1 MKKRTLWIVLLCLA
15 LMLSGCGA
23 GTEAGLEQ
31 ERLADTSGTA
41 AQVEQA
47 EASPS
52 DVEAAETSEA
62 EPSAETLPEACML
75 WYDARET
82 GGATER
88 LAFDVPLAARADD
101 GVRFDEGYS
110 VRKTDGTYNDLALD
124 RTQQGDF
131 LESLSDAVRQEG
143 SSGQL
148 SWEGEAY
155 HALTIDVTDGMMPNV
170 ASPFGGVLRLNVSG
184 DCYVDGGGADY
195 SCFEGFDCVLI
206 TGEGSLRFENTAGL
220 ECGGGGMLPVPA
232 VIVDGDVD
240 VCCENFL
247 AQPNEGCGLTVAV
260 LNGTLRTDLLRWRNG
275 DMLIAGGVMTA
286 RSISTFNPITVTC
299 RDGVLLLDWPSD
311 HEMTFVLSGGEAYLA
326 GPLNEGTIVES
337 GAGILAAQDVSAA
350 EIHGD
355 GASVLGG
362 EEAESWY
369 FQTTY
374 SEDWSGAQDG
384 MTWDALTLADAGGG
398 WFAGT
403 LTMEK
408 VTAEELLPWGA
419 LWLRLAGENS
429 VSGEVGGTGLLVE
442 GDGAISAGNLNLW
455 GWGGIHHPAFAL
467 RGATVTTGGFGMGCN
482 SGEAGTFEVSGS
494 SFTCTGETW
503 MQNAAMTVLDG
514 EVRFDGPCNLDSGS
528 VVIEGGTVVFG
539 KGLWLGNGDITVTGG
554 EVIVPGGAGG
564 LIAENGS
571 VRIEGGTV
579 REP

>member
-1 MKKRTLWIVLLCLA
+1 
-15 LMLSGCGA
+15 
-23 GTEAGLEQ
+23 
-31 ERLADTSGTA
+31 
-41 AQVEQA
+41 
-47 EASPS
+47 
-52 DVEAAETSEA
+52 
-62 EPSAETLPEACML
+62 ML

-131 LESLSDAVRQEG
+131 LESLSDAVQQEG

-148 SWEGEAY
+148 SWAGEAY

-184 DCYVDGGGADY
+184 DCYVDGGGEDY

-220 ECGGGGMLPVPA
+220 ECGGGMLPVPA
-232 VIVDGDVD
+232 VVVDGDVD

-311 HEMTFVLSGGEAYLA
+311 YEMTFVLSGGEAYLA
-326 GPLNEGTIVES
+326 GPLNEGTVVEA

-350 EIHGD
+350 EIHGVSMD
-355 GASVLGG
+355 EVTPAMRRSAKAINFGIVYGISGFGLARNTGITRKEADRFIATYFERYPGVKAFMDECVRLGYERG
-362 EEAESWY
+362 YAETLFHRRRELFELSSANRNVRSFGERAAMNTPIPGTAADIIKIAMVRTAEALKREGLRAQLILQVHDELIVDAPREEAEQVGALLKREMENAVHMQVPLTAEVKTGRSWY
-369 FQTTY
+369 
-374 SEDWSGAQDG
+374 
-384 MTWDALTLADAGGG
+384 
-398 WFAGT
+398 
-403 LTMEK
+403 
-408 VTAEELLPWGA
+408 
-419 LWLRLAGENS
+419 
-429 VSGEVGGTGLLVE
+429 
-442 GDGAISAGNLNLW
+442 
-455 GWGGIHHPAFAL
+455 
-467 RGATVTTGGFGMGCN
+467 
-482 SGEAGTFEVSGS
+482 
-494 SFTCTGETW
+494 ET
-503 MQNAAMTVLDG
+503 
-514 EVRFDGPCNLDSGS
+514 
-528 VVIEGGTVVFG
+528 
-539 KGLWLGNGDITVTGG
+539 K
-554 EVIVPGGAGG
+554 
-564 LIAENGS
+564 
-571 VRIEGGTV
+571 
-579 REP
+579 

>member
-1 MKKRTLWIVLLCLA
+1 MKYRYFWAMLFCFALL
-15 LMLSGCGA
+15 LSGCGA
-23 GTEAGLEQ
+23 ETNTDAVQPDVPDASSE
-31 ERLADTSGTA
+31 A
-41 AQVEQA
+41 AQPDAAPAATAGTDGA
-47 EASPS
+47 EI
-52 DVEAAETSEA
+52 EA
-62 EPSAETLPEACML
+62 PAETLPEACML

-88 LAFDVPLAARADD
+88 LGFDVPLAARADD
-101 GVRFDEGYS
+101 GVRFGEGYS

-184 DCYVDGGGADY
+184 DCYVDGGGEDY

-220 ECGGGGMLPVPA
+220 ECGGGTLPVPA

-299 RDGVLLLDWPSD
+299 RGGVLLLDWPSD
-311 HEMTFVLSGGEAYLA
+311 YEMTFVLSGGEAYLA
-326 GPLNEGTIVES
+326 GPLNEGTVVEA
-337 GAGILAAQDVSAA
+337 GAGVLAAQDVSAA
-350 EIHGD
+350 EIRGD

-362 EEAESWY
+362 EEAVSWY

-374 SEDWSGAQDG
+374 SEDWSGAQEG

-403 LTMEK
+403 LLLENAA
-408 VTAEELLPWGA
+408 VEELLPWGA
-419 LWLRLAGENS
+419 LWLRLAGES
-429 VSGEVGGTGLLVE
+429 TVSGEVGGTGLLVE
-442 GDGAISAGNLNLW
+442 GDGALSAGNLNLW
-455 GWGGIHHPAFAL
+455 GWGGIHYPAFVL
-467 RGATVTTGGFGMGCN
+467 RGASVTTGGFSMGGN
-482 SGEAGTFEVSGS
+482 TGEAGTFEVSDG

-503 MQNAAMTVLDG
+503 MQNAAMTVSG
-514 EVRFDGPCNLDSGS
+514 GTVSFEGPCNLDEGS

-539 KGLWLGNGDITVTGG
+539 EGLWLGSGDITITGG
-554 EVIVPGGAGG
+554 EVVVPGGADG
-564 LIAENGS
+564 LIAEHGI

>member
-23 GTEAGLEQ
+23 ETNTDAVQPDVPDASSEAAQ
-31 ERLADTSGTA
+31 PDAAPADTAGTDD
-41 AQVEQA
+41 A
-47 EASPS
+47 EI
-52 DVEAAETSEA
+52 EA
-62 EPSAETLPEACML
+62 PAETLPEACML

-148 SWEGEAY
+148 SWAGEAY

-403 LTMEK
+403 LTMEN
-408 VTAEELLPWGA
+408 VTAGGLLPWGA
-419 LWLRLAGENS
+419 LWLRLAGENT

-442 GDGAISAGNLNLW
+442 GDGALSAGNLNLW

-482 SGEAGTFEVSGS
+482 SGEAGTFEVSGG
-494 SFTCTGETW
+494 SFACTGETW

-554 EVIVPGGAGG
+554 EVIVPGGADG

>member
-41 AQVEQA
+41 VQVKQA
-47 EASPS
+47 EAPPS

-82 GGATER
+82 
-88 LAFDVPLAARADD
+88 
-101 GVRFDEGYS
+101 
-110 VRKTDGTYNDLALD
+110 
-124 RTQQGDF
+124 
-131 LESLSDAVRQEG
+131 
-143 SSGQL
+143 
-148 SWEGEAY
+148 
-155 HALTIDVTDGMMPNV
+155 
-170 ASPFGGVLRLNVSG
+170 
-184 DCYVDGGGADY
+184 GGGADY

-220 ECGGGGMLPVPA
+220 ECGGGMLPVPA
-232 VIVDGDVD
+232 VVVDGDVD

-299 RDGVLLLDWPSD
+299 RGGLLLLDWPSD
-311 HEMTFVLSGGEAYLA
+311 YEMTFVLSGGEVYLA
-326 GPLNEGTIVES
+326 GPLNEGTVVEA

-403 LTMEK
+403 LTMEN

-419 LWLRLAGENS
+419 LWLRLAGENT

-482 SGEAGTFEVSGS
+482 SGEAGTFEVSGG

-528 VVIEGGTVVFG
+528 VVIEGGTVVFAE
-539 KGLWLGNGDITVTGG
+539 GLWLGNGDITVTGG
-554 EVIVPGGAGG
+554 EVIVPGGADG

>member
-23 GTEAGLEQ
+23 ETEAGLEQ

-47 EASPS
+47 EAPPS

-148 SWEGEAY
+148 SWAGEAY

-220 ECGGGGMLPVPA
+220 ECGGGMLPVPA
-232 VIVDGDVD
+232 VVVDGDVD

-247 AQPNEGCGLTVAV
+247 EQPNEGCGLTVAV

-299 RDGVLLLDWPSD
+299 RGGVLLLDWPSD

-326 GPLNEGTIVES
+326 GPLNEGTVVEA

-362 EEAESWY
+362 EDAESWY

-403 LTMEK
+403 LSLED
-408 VTAEELLPWGA
+408 AAADELLPWGA
-419 LWLRLAGENS
+419 LWLKLTGENT

-482 SGEAGTFEVSGS
+482 SGEAGTFEVSGG

-554 EVIVPGGAGG
+554 EVIVPGGADG

>member
-23 GTEAGLEQ
+23 ETEAGLEQ

-101 GVRFDEGYS
+101 GVRFVEGYS

-220 ECGGGGMLPVPA
+220 ECGGGMLPVPA
-232 VIVDGDVD
+232 VVVDGDVD

-299 RDGVLLLDWPSD
+299 RGGVLLLDWPSD
-311 HEMTFVLSGGEAYLA
+311 YEMTFVLSGGEAYLA
-326 GPLNEGTIVES
+326 GPLNEGTVVEA

-355 GASVLGG
+355 GARVLGG

-419 LWLRLAGENS
+419 LWLRLAGENT

>member
-1 MKKRTLWIVLLCLA
+1 MKYRYFWAMLFCFALL
-15 LMLSGCGA
+15 LSGCGA
-23 GTEAGLEQ
+23 ETNTDAVQPDVPDASSEAAQ
-31 ERLADTSGTA
+31 PDAAPADTAGTDD
-41 AQVEQA
+41 A
-47 EASPS
+47 EI
-52 DVEAAETSEA
+52 EA
-62 EPSAETLPEACML
+62 PAETLPEACML
-75 WYDARET
+75 WYDAQET

-148 SWEGEAY
+148 SWAGEAY

-184 DCYVDGGGADY
+184 DCYVDGGADY

-220 ECGGGGMLPVPA
+220 ECGGGTLPVPA
-232 VIVDGDVD
+232 VVVDGDVD

-299 RDGVLLLDWPSD
+299 RGGVLPLDWPSD
-311 HEMTFVLSGGEAYLA
+311 YEMTFVLSGGEAYLA
-326 GPLNEGTIVES
+326 GPLNEGTVVEA

-374 SEDWSGAQDG
+374 SEDWINAADLNGF
-384 MTWDALTLADAGGG
+384 TWDALTLADAGGG

-403 LTMEK
+403 LTMEN

-419 LWLRLAGENS
+419 LWLKLTGENT
-429 VSGEVGGTGLLVE
+429 VSGEVSGTGLLVE

-455 GWGGIHHPAFAL
+455 VWGGIHHPAFAL

-482 SGEAGTFEVSGS
+482 SGEAGTFEVSGG

-554 EVIVPGGAGG
+554 EVIVPGGADG

>member
-1 MKKRTLWIVLLCLA
+1 MKYRYFWAMLFCFALL
-15 LMLSGCGA
+15 LSGCGA
-23 GTEAGLEQ
+23 ETNTDAVQPDVPDASSEAAQ
-31 ERLADTSGTA
+31 PDAAPADTAGTDD
-41 AQVEQA
+41 A
-47 EASPS
+47 EI
-52 DVEAAETSEA
+52 EA
-62 EPSAETLPEACML
+62 PAETLPEACML

-131 LESLSDAVRQEG
+131 LESLSDAVRQED
-143 SSGQL
+143 SYAQL
-148 SWEGEAY
+148 SWAGEAY

-220 ECGGGGMLPVPA
+220 ECGGGMLPVPA
-232 VIVDGDVD
+232 VVVDGDVD

-299 RDGVLLLDWPSD
+299 RGGLLLLDWPSD
-311 HEMTFVLSGGEAYLA
+311 YEMTFVLSGGEAYLA
-326 GPLNEGTIVES
+326 GPLNEGTVVEA

-403 LTMEK
+403 LTMEN
-408 VTAEELLPWGA
+408 VTVEELLPWGA

-442 GDGAISAGNLNLW
+442 GDGTISAGNLNLW

-482 SGEAGTFEVSGS
+482 SGEAGTFEVSGD

-554 EVIVPGGAGG
+554 EVIVPGGADG

>member
-1 MKKRTLWIVLLCLA
+1 MKYRYFWAMLFCFALL
-15 LMLSGCGA
+15 LSGCGA
-23 GTEAGLEQ
+23 ETNTDAVQPDVPDASSEAAQ
-31 ERLADTSGTA
+31 PDAAPADTAGTDD
-41 AQVEQA
+41 A
-47 EASPS
+47 EI
-52 DVEAAETSEA
+52 EA
-62 EPSAETLPEACML
+62 PAETLPEACML
-75 WYDARET
+75 WYDAWET

-148 SWEGEAY
+148 SWAGEAY

-220 ECGGGGMLPVPA
+220 ECGGGTLPIPA
-232 VIVDGDVD
+232 VVVDGDVD

-275 DMLIAGGVMTA
+275 DMLIAGGVMTV

-311 HEMTFVLSGGEAYLA
+311 YEMTFVLSGGEAYLA

-374 SEDWSGAQDG
+374 SEDWINAADLNGF
-384 MTWDALTLADAGGG
+384 TWDALTLADAGGG

-403 LTMEK
+403 LTMEN

-419 LWLRLAGENS
+419 LWLRLAGENT

-442 GDGAISAGNLNLW
+442 GDGAISAGTLNLW

-467 RGATVTTGGFGMGCN
+467 RSATVTTGGFGMGCN
-482 SGEAGTFEVSGS
+482 SGEAGTFEVSGG

-554 EVIVPGGAGG
+554 EVIVPGGADG

>member
-1 MKKRTLWIVLLCLA
+1 MKYRYFWAMLFCFALL
-15 LMLSGCGA
+15 LSGCGA
-23 GTEAGLEQ
+23 ETNTDAVQPDVPDASSEAAQ
-31 ERLADTSGTA
+31 PDAAPADTVGTDD
-41 AQVEQA
+41 A
-47 EASPS
+47 EI
-52 DVEAAETSEA
+52 EA
-62 EPSAETLPEACML
+62 PAETLPEACML

-88 LAFDVPLAARADD
+88 LGFDVPLAARADD
-101 GVRFDEGYS
+101 GVRFGEGYS

-143 SSGQL
+143 SYAQL

-184 DCYVDGGGADY
+184 DCYVDGGGEDY

-220 ECGGGGMLPVPA
+220 ECGGGTLPVPA

-299 RDGVLLLDWPSD
+299 RGGVLLLDWPSD
-311 HEMTFVLSGGEAYLA
+311 YEMTFVLSGGEAYLA
-326 GPLNEGTIVES
+326 GPLNEGTVVEA
-337 GAGILAAQDVSAA
+337 GAGVLAAQDVSAA
-350 EIHGD
+350 EIRGD

-362 EEAESWY
+362 EEAVSWY

-374 SEDWSGAQDG
+374 SEDWSGAQEG

-403 LTMEK
+403 LLLENAA
-408 VTAEELLPWGA
+408 VEELLPWGA
-419 LWLRLAGENS
+419 LWLRLAGES
-429 VSGEVGGTGLLVE
+429 TVSGEVGGTGLLVE
-442 GDGAISAGNLNLW
+442 GDGALSAGNLNLW
-455 GWGGIHHPAFAL
+455 GWGGIHHPAFVL
-467 RGATVTTGGFGMGCN
+467 RGASVTTGGFSMGGN
-482 SGEAGTFEVSGS
+482 TGEASTFEVSDG

-503 MQNAAMTVLDG
+503 MQNAAMTVSG
-514 EVRFDGPCNLDSGS
+514 GTVSFEGPCNLNEGS
-528 VVIEGGTVVFG
+528 VVIEDGTVVFG
-539 KGLWLGNGDITVTGG
+539 EGLWLGSGDITITGG
-554 EVIVPGGAGG
+554 EVVVPGGADG
-564 LIAENGS
+564 LIAEHGI

>member
-1 MKKRTLWIVLLCLA
+1 MKYRYFWAMLFCFALL
-15 LMLSGCGA
+15 LSGCGA
-23 GTEAGLEQ
+23 ETNTDAVQPDVPDASSEAAQ
-31 ERLADTSGTA
+31 PDAAPADTAGTDD
-41 AQVEQA
+41 A
-47 EASPS
+47 EI
-52 DVEAAETSEA
+52 EA
-62 EPSAETLPEACML
+62 PAETLPEACML

-88 LAFDVPLAARADD
+88 LGFDVPLAARADD

-148 SWEGEAY
+148 SWAGEAY

-220 ECGGGGMLPVPA
+220 ECGGGMLPVPA
-232 VIVDGDVD
+232 VVVDGDVD

-275 DMLIAGGVMTA
+275 DMLIAGGVITA

-311 HEMTFVLSGGEAYLA
+311 YEMTFVLSGGEAYLA
-326 GPLNEGTIVES
+326 GPLNEGTVVEA

-362 EEAESWY
+362 EDAESWY

-403 LTMEK
+403 LSLED
-408 VTAEELLPWGA
+408 AAADELLPWGA
-419 LWLRLAGENS
+419 LWLKLTGENT

-482 SGEAGTFEVSGS
+482 SGEAGTFEVSGG

-554 EVIVPGGAGG
+554 EVIVPGGADG

>member
-23 GTEAGLEQ
+23 ETEAGLEQ

-47 EASPS
+47 EAPPS

-148 SWEGEAY
+148 SWAGEAY

-220 ECGGGGMLPVPA
+220 ECGGGMLPIPA
-232 VIVDGDVD
+232 VVVDGDVD

-311 HEMTFVLSGGEAYLA
+311 YEMTFVLSGGEAYLA
-326 GPLNEGTIVES
+326 GPLNEGTVVEA

-362 EEAESWY
+362 EDAESWY

-403 LTMEK
+403 LSLED
-408 VTAEELLPWGA
+408 AAADELLPWGA
-419 LWLRLAGENS
+419 LWLKLTGENT

-467 RGATVTTGGFGMGCN
+467 RGATVATGGFGMGCN
-482 SGEAGTFEVSGS
+482 SGEAGTFEVSGG

-554 EVIVPGGAGG
+554 EVIVPGGADG

>member
-1 MKKRTLWIVLLCLA
+1 MKYRYFWAMLFCFALL
-15 LMLSGCGA
+15 LSGCGA
-23 GTEAGLEQ
+23 ETNTDAVQPDVPDASSEAAQ
-31 ERLADTSGTA
+31 PDAAPADTAGTDD
-41 AQVEQA
+41 A
-47 EASPS
+47 EI
-52 DVEAAETSEA
+52 EA
-62 EPSAETLPEACML
+62 PAETLPEACML

-88 LAFDVPLAARADD
+88 LGFDVPLAARADD
-101 GVRFDEGYS
+101 GVRFGEGYS

-220 ECGGGGMLPVPA
+220 ECGGGMLPVPA
-232 VIVDGDVD
+232 VVVDGDVD

-299 RDGVLLLDWPSD
+299 RGGVLLLDWPSD
-311 HEMTFVLSGGEAYLA
+311 YEMTFVLSGGEAYLA
-326 GPLNEGTIVES
+326 GPLNEGTVVEA

-374 SEDWSGAQDG
+374 SEDWSGAQEG

-403 LTMEK
+403 LTMEN

-419 LWLRLAGENS
+419 LWLRLAGES
-429 VSGEVGGTGLLVE
+429 TVSGEVGGTGLLVE
-442 GDGAISAGNLNLW
+442 GDGALSAGNLNLW
-455 GWGGIHHPAFAL
+455 GWGGIHHPAFVL
-467 RGATVTTGGFGMGCN
+467 RGASVTTGGFSMGGN
-482 SGEAGTFEVSGS
+482 TGEAGTFEVSDG

-503 MQNAAMTVLDG
+503 MQNAAMTVSG
-514 EVRFDGPCNLDSGS
+514 GTVSFEGPCNLDEGS

-539 KGLWLGNGDITVTGG
+539 EGLWLGSGDITITGG
-554 EVIVPGGAGG
+554 EVVVPGGADG
-564 LIAENGS
+564 LIAEHGS

>member
-1 MKKRTLWIVLLCLA
+1 MKYRYFWATLFCFALL
-15 LMLSGCGA
+15 LSGCGA
-23 GTEAGLEQ
+23 ETNTDAVQPDVPDASSEAAQ
-31 ERLADTSGTA
+31 PDAAPADTAGTDD
-41 AQVEQA
+41 A
-47 EASPS
+47 EI
-52 DVEAAETSEA
+52 EA
-62 EPSAETLPEACML
+62 PAETLPEACML

-299 RDGVLLLDWPSD
+299 RGGVLLLDWPSD
-311 HEMTFVLSGGEAYLA
+311 YEMTFVLSGGEAYLA
-326 GPLNEGTIVES
+326 GPLNEGTVVEA

-355 GASVLGG
+355 GARVLGG

-419 LWLRLAGENS
+419 LWLRLAGENT

>member
-1 MKKRTLWIVLLCLA
+1 
-15 LMLSGCGA
+15 
-23 GTEAGLEQ
+23 
-31 ERLADTSGTA
+31 
-41 AQVEQA
+41 
-47 EASPS
+47 
-52 DVEAAETSEA
+52 
-62 EPSAETLPEACML
+62 ML

-88 LAFDVPLAARADD
+88 LGFDVPLAARADD

-124 RTQQGDF
+124 RTQQGNF

-143 SSGQL
+143 PSGQL
-148 SWEGEAY
+148 SWAGEAY

-195 SCFEGFDCVLI
+195 SCFEGSDCVLI

-220 ECGGGGMLPVPA
+220 ECGGGMLTVPA
-232 VIVDGDVD
+232 VAVDGDVD

-275 DMLIAGGVMTA
+275 DMLIAGGVMTV

-299 RDGVLLLDWPSD
+299 RGGVLLPDWPSD
-311 HEMTFVLSGGEAYLA
+311 YEMTFVLSGGEAYLA
-326 GPLNEGTIVES
+326 GPLNEGTVVEA

-403 LTMEK
+403 LTMEN

-419 LWLRLAGENS
+419 LWLRLAGENT

-467 RGATVTTGGFGMGCN
+467 RGATVATGGFGMGCN
-482 SGEAGTFEVSGS
+482 SGEAGTFEVSGG
-494 SFTCTGETW
+494 SFTCTGKTW

-528 VVIEGGTVVFG
+528 VVIEGGTVIFG

-554 EVIVPGGAGG
+554 EVIVPGGADG

>member
-1 MKKRTLWIVLLCLA
+1 
-15 LMLSGCGA
+15 
-23 GTEAGLEQ
+23 
-31 ERLADTSGTA
+31 
-41 AQVEQA
+41 
-47 EASPS
+47 
-52 DVEAAETSEA
+52 
-62 EPSAETLPEACML
+62 ML

-148 SWEGEAY
+148 SWAGEAY

-220 ECGGGGMLPVPA
+220 ECGGGMLPVPA
-232 VIVDGDVD
+232 VVVDGDVD

-299 RDGVLLLDWPSD
+299 RGGVLLLDWPSD
-311 HEMTFVLSGGEAYLA
+311 YEMTFVLSGGEAYLA

-337 GAGILAAQDVSAA
+337 GAGILAAQDVSTA

-403 LTMEK
+403 LTMEN

-419 LWLRLAGENS
+419 LWLRLAGENT

-482 SGEAGTFEVSGS
+482 SGEAGTFEVSGG

-514 EVRFDGPCNLDSGS
+514 EVRFGGPCNLDSGS

-539 KGLWLGNGDITVTGG
+539 KGLWLGSGEITITGG
-554 EVIVPGGAGG
+554 EVIVPGGADG

>member
-23 GTEAGLEQ
+23 ETEAGLEQ

-148 SWEGEAY
+148 SWAGEAY

-220 ECGGGGMLPVPA
+220 ECGGGMLPVPA
-232 VIVDGDVD
+232 VVVDGDVD

-275 DMLIAGGVMTA
+275 DMLIAGGGMTA

-299 RDGVLLLDWPSD
+299 RGGVLLLDWPSD
-311 HEMTFVLSGGEAYLA
+311 YEMTFVRSGGEAYLA
-326 GPLNEGTIVES
+326 GPLNEGTVVEA

-374 SEDWSGAQDG
+374 SEDWSGVQDG

-403 LTMEK
+403 LTMEN
-408 VTAEELLPWGA
+408 VTVEELLPWGA
-419 LWLRLAGENS
+419 LWLRLAGENT

-482 SGEAGTFEVSGS
+482 SGEAGTFEVSGG

-528 VVIEGGTVVFG
+528 VVFG

>member
-1 MKKRTLWIVLLCLA
+1 MV
-15 LMLSGCGA
+15 
-23 GTEAGLEQ
+23 
-31 ERLADTSGTA
+31 
-41 AQVEQA
+41 
-47 EASPS
+47 
-52 DVEAAETSEA
+52 
-62 EPSAETLPEACML
+62 
-75 WYDARET
+75 
-82 GGATER
+82 
-88 LAFDVPLAARADD
+88 
-101 GVRFDEGYS
+101 
-110 VRKTDGTYNDLALD
+110 
-124 RTQQGDF
+124 
-131 LESLSDAVRQEG
+131 
-143 SSGQL
+143 
-148 SWEGEAY
+148 
-155 HALTIDVTDGMMPNV
+155 
-170 ASPFGGVLRLNVSG
+170 
-184 DCYVDGGGADY
+184 
-195 SCFEGFDCVLI
+195 
-206 TGEGSLRFENTAGL
+206 
-220 ECGGGGMLPVPA
+220 
-232 VIVDGDVD
+232 VDGDVD

-311 HEMTFVLSGGEAYLA
+311 YEMTFVLSGGEAYLA
-326 GPLNEGTIVES
+326 GPLNEGTVVEA

-403 LTMEK
+403 LTMEN

-419 LWLRLAGENS
+419 LWLRLAGENT

-482 SGEAGTFEVSGS
+482 SGEAGTFEVSGG

-528 VVIEGGTVVFG
+528 VVIEGGTVVFAERALARERRYYSHG
-539 KGLWLGNGDITVTGG
+539 WRSHRAGRRGRLDRRERERPHRGRNRAGAVSGTQLWADTSEVRRKTESLNPLSHGFAMTAPLDAIKGSLFPLRRGRADRVVRPYMVRCKTEKALSGWRGLFITSTWGSGCRACRQWHGADISRRTGRSSG
-554 EVIVPGGAGG
+554 R
-564 LIAENGS
+564 GS
-571 VRIEGGTV
+571 RRSRRGSLS
-579 REP
+579 R

>member
-47 EASPS
+47 EALPS

-82 GGATER
+82 GGAAER

-220 ECGGGGMLPVPA
+220 ECGGGMLPVPA
-232 VIVDGDVD
+232 VVVDGDVD

-299 RDGVLLLDWPSD
+299 RGGVLLLDWPSD
-311 HEMTFVLSGGEAYLA
+311 YEMTFVLSGGEAYLA
-326 GPLNEGTIVES
+326 GPLNEGTVVEA
-337 GAGILAAQDVSAA
+337 GAGILAAQDVSAV

-419 LWLRLAGENS
+419 LWLRLAGENT

-467 RGATVTTGGFGMGCN
+467 RGATVTTGGFGMGCT
-482 SGEAGTFEVSGS
+482 SGEAGTFEVSGG

-554 EVIVPGGAGG
+554 EVIVPGGADG

>member
-1 MKKRTLWIVLLCLA
+1 MKYRYFWAMLFCFALL
-15 LMLSGCGA
+15 LSGCGA
-23 GTEAGLEQ
+23 ETNTDAVQPDVPDASSEAAQ
-31 ERLADTSGTA
+31 PDAAPADTVGTDD
-41 AQVEQA
+41 A
-47 EASPS
+47 EI
-52 DVEAAETSEA
+52 EA
-62 EPSAETLPEACML
+62 PAETLPEACML

-88 LAFDVPLAARADD
+88 LGFDVPLAARADD
-101 GVRFDEGYS
+101 GVRFGEGYS

-143 SSGQL
+143 SYAQL

-184 DCYVDGGGADY
+184 DCYVDGGGEDY

-220 ECGGGGMLPVPA
+220 ECGGGTLPVPA

-240 VCCENFL
+240 VCCENLL

-299 RDGVLLLDWPSD
+299 RGGVLLLDWPSD
-311 HEMTFVLSGGEAYLA
+311 YEMTFVLSGGEAYLA
-326 GPLNEGTIVES
+326 GPLNEGTVVEA
-337 GAGILAAQDVSAA
+337 GAGVLAAQEVSAA
-350 EIHGD
+350 EIRGD
-355 GASVLGG
+355 RASVLGG
-362 EEAESWY
+362 EEAVSWY

-374 SEDWSGAQDG
+374 SEDWSGAQEG

-403 LTMEK
+403 LLLENAA
-408 VTAEELLPWGA
+408 VEELLPWGA
-419 LWLRLAGENS
+419 LWLRLAGES
-429 VSGEVGGTGLLVE
+429 TVSGEVGGTGLLVE
-442 GDGAISAGNLNLW
+442 GDGALSAGNLNLW
-455 GWGGIHHPAFAL
+455 GWGGIHYPAFVL
-467 RGATVTTGGFGMGCN
+467 RGASVTTGGFSMGGN
-482 SGEAGTFEVSGS
+482 TGEAGTFEVSDG

-503 MQNAAMTVLDG
+503 MQNAAMTVSG
-514 EVRFDGPCNLDSGS
+514 GTVSFEGPCNLDEGS

-539 KGLWLGNGDITVTGG
+539 EGLWLGSGDITITGG
-554 EVIVPGGAGG
+554 EVVVPGGADG
-564 LIAENGS
+564 LIAEHGI

>member
-41 AQVEQA
+41 AQAEQA
-47 EASPS
+47 EAPPS

-220 ECGGGGMLPVPA
+220 ECGGGMLPVPA
-232 VIVDGDVD
+232 VVVDGDVD

-299 RDGVLLLDWPSD
+299 RGGVLLLDWPSD
-311 HEMTFVLSGGEAYLA
+311 YEMTFVLSGGEAYLA
-326 GPLNEGTIVES
+326 GPLNEGTVVEA

-419 LWLRLAGENS
+419 LWLRLAGENT

-482 SGEAGTFEVSGS
+482 SGEAGTFEVSGG

-554 EVIVPGGAGG
+554 EVIVPGGADG

>member
-1 MKKRTLWIVLLCLA
+1 MKYRYFWAMLFCFALL
-15 LMLSGCGA
+15 LSGCGA
-23 GTEAGLEQ
+23 ETNTDAVQPDVPDASSE
-31 ERLADTSGTA
+31 A
-41 AQVEQA
+41 AQPDAAPAATAGTDGA
-47 EASPS
+47 EI
-52 DVEAAETSEA
+52 EA
-62 EPSAETLPEACML
+62 PAETLPEACML

-148 SWEGEAY
+148 SWTGEAY

-220 ECGGGGMLPVPA
+220 ECGGGMLPVPA
-232 VIVDGDVD
+232 VVVDGDVD

-311 HEMTFVLSGGEAYLA
+311 YEMTFVLSGGEAYLA

-403 LTMEK
+403 LTMEN

-419 LWLRLAGENS
+419 LWLRLAGES
-429 VSGEVGGTGLLVE
+429 TVSGEVGGTGLLVE
-442 GDGAISAGNLNLW
+442 GDGALSAGNLNLW

-482 SGEAGTFEVSGS
+482 SGEAGTFEVSGG

-514 EVRFDGPCNLDSGS
+514 EVRFDWPCNLDSGS
-528 VVIEGGTVVFG
+528 VVIEDGMVVFG

-554 EVIVPGGAGG
+554 EVIVPGGADG

>member
-41 AQVEQA
+41 VQVKQA
-47 EASPS
+47 EAPPS

-220 ECGGGGMLPVPA
+220 ECGGGMLPVPA
-232 VIVDGDVD
+232 VVVDGDVD

-299 RDGVLLLDWPSD
+299 RGGVLLLDWPSD
-311 HEMTFVLSGGEAYLA
+311 YEMTFVLSGGEAYLA
-326 GPLNEGTIVES
+326 GPLNEGTVVEA
-337 GAGILAAQDVSAA
+337 GAGILAAQDMSAA

-403 LTMEK
+403 LTMGN

-419 LWLRLAGENS
+419 LWLRLAGENT

-482 SGEAGTFEVSGS
+482 SGEAGTFEVSGG

-528 VVIEGGTVVFG
+528 VVIEGGTVVFAE
-539 KGLWLGNGDITVTGG
+539 GLWLGNGDITVTGG
-554 EVIVPGGAGG
+554 EVIAPGGADG

>member
-1 MKKRTLWIVLLCLA
+1 MKYRYFWAMLFCFALL
-15 LMLSGCGA
+15 LSGCGA
-23 GTEAGLEQ
+23 ETNTDAVQPDVPDASSEAAQ
-31 ERLADTSGTA
+31 PDAAPADTVGTDD
-41 AQVEQA
+41 A
-47 EASPS
+47 EI
-52 DVEAAETSEA
+52 EA
-62 EPSAETLPEACML
+62 PAETLPEACML

-88 LAFDVPLAARADD
+88 LGFDVPLAARADD
-101 GVRFDEGYS
+101 GVRFGEGYS

-143 SSGQL
+143 SYAQL

-184 DCYVDGGGADY
+184 DCYVDGGGEDY

-220 ECGGGGMLPVPA
+220 ECGGGTLPVPA
-232 VIVDGDVD
+232 VIVDGNVD

-299 RDGVLLLDWPSD
+299 RGGVLLLDWPSD
-311 HEMTFVLSGGEAYLA
+311 YEMTFVLSGGEAYLA
-326 GPLNEGTIVES
+326 GPLNEGTVVEA
-337 GAGILAAQDVSAA
+337 GAGVLAAQDVSAA
-350 EIHGD
+350 EIRGD

-362 EEAESWY
+362 EEAVSWY

-374 SEDWSGAQDG
+374 SEDWSGAQEG

-403 LTMEK
+403 LLLENAA
-408 VTAEELLPWGA
+408 VEELLPWGA
-419 LWLRLAGENS
+419 LWLRLAGES
-429 VSGEVGGTGLLVE
+429 TVSGEVGGTGLLVE
-442 GDGAISAGNLNLW
+442 GDGALSAGNLNLW
-455 GWGGIHHPAFAL
+455 GWGGIHHPAFVL
-467 RGATVTTGGFGMGCN
+467 RGASVTTGGFSMGGN
-482 SGEAGTFEVSGS
+482 TGEASTFEVSDG

-503 MQNAAMTVLDG
+503 MQNAAMTVSG
-514 EVRFDGPCNLDSGS
+514 GTVSFEGPCNLNEGS
-528 VVIEGGTVVFG
+528 VVIEDGTVVFG
-539 KGLWLGNGDITVTGG
+539 EGLWLGSGDITITGG
-554 EVIVPGGAGG
+554 EVVVPGGADG
-564 LIAENGS
+564 LIAEHGI

>member
-148 SWEGEAY
+148 SWAGEAY
-155 HALTIDVTDGMMPNV
+155 HALTIDVTDGMTPNV

-220 ECGGGGMLPVPA
+220 ECGGGMLPVPA
-232 VIVDGDVD
+232 VVVDGDVD

-299 RDGVLLLDWPSD
+299 RGGVLLLDWPSD
-311 HEMTFVLSGGEAYLA
+311 YEMTFVLSGGEAYLA
-326 GPLNEGTIVES
+326 GPLNEGTVVEA

-362 EEAESWY
+362 EEAESCY

-419 LWLRLAGENS
+419 LWLRLAGENT

-467 RGATVTTGGFGMGCN
+467 RGATVTTGGFGMECN
-482 SGEAGTFEVSGS
+482 SGEAGTFEVSGG
-494 SFTCTGETW
+494 SFTCTGEAW

-528 VVIEGGTVVFG
+528 VVIEGGTVVFAE
-539 KGLWLGNGDITVTGG
+539 GLWLGNGDITVTGG
-554 EVIVPGGAGG
+554 EVIVPGGADG